1 MSSFQS
7 RSSVDRRHV
16 LLGAGAVG
24 LVAAIGRSQVST
36 RAISGPQVSVTD
48 FGAREDPRIDN
59 SAAIQA
65 AINAVERQGG
75 GTVIVPGRYRCGN
88 IVISGKGVRIQGVN
102 GSLVDGR
109 LTIQTRASNIEILD
123 LGIVDTRG
131 DQRTYLLDIGASACL
146 FRNVQLVKDPPAG
159 GYQMYVRQT
168 AERCT
173 FQGLRLK
180 GSNGILVAGK
190 HHLFE
195 NFDLEARMLKGV
207 GGDDAF
213 AIKGLEG
220 ATEDIVIR
228 NGSVR
233 GYAAIV
239 SIGSEVG
246 TQKPRGTPGSVRNVL
261 VQDVTGEKCTSLA
274 FIKPGALKTSW
285 RNGLVEGVRLQ
296 GLTLNDPAGEYFR
309 SGIMIWAGA
318 GAQVRDITAR
328 AISISARARDRGI
341 APTAA
346 IQVMLRNT
354 GAPARI
360 EDIDLQLSFADP
372 YSGAPHSS
380 AAPGFPIEY
389 IAQIER
395 GNGAGSM
402 SGITL
407 DVEGRGSARGGI
419 YVGPGLDG
427 AVRVARAILK
437 RVATDPPSSRG
448 GGGIWSDSRISLGAV
463 DIDSVRLP
471 KFGGRAFAT
480 ARP

>member
-1 MSSFQS
+1 MVSSGGS
-7 RSSVDRRHV
+7 NASIDRRH
-16 LLGAGAVG
+16 LLIGTGAVAFG
-24 LVAAIGRSQVST
+24 TAIARSQL
-36 RAISGPQVSVTD
+36 APLIAGPQVSVVD
-48 FGAREDPRIDN
+48 FGAREDPARDN

-65 AINAVERQGG
+65 AIHAVERQGG
-75 GTVIVPGRYRCGN
+75 GTVLFPGRFRCGN
-88 IVISGKGVRIQGVN
+88 IVVSGRNVRLQGQ
-102 GSLVDGR
+102 GGWLVDGR
-109 LTIQTRASNIEILD
+109 LTIQTRASNIEVMD

-131 DQRTYLLDIGASACL
+131 DERTYLLDVGGRSCR

-168 AERCT
+168 AEQCT
-173 FQGLRLK
+173 FQALRLK
-180 GSNGILVAGK
+180 GSNGIMVAGK

-195 NFDLEARMLKGV
+195 NFDLQSRMLKGV

-246 TQKPRGTPGSVRNVL
+246 TQKPGGHPGSVRNVL
-261 VQDVTGEKCTSLA
+261 VQDVAGDRCTSVA

-285 RNGLVEGVRLQ
+285 RNGVVDGVRLQ
-296 GLTLNDPAGEYFR
+296 GLTLNDQAGDYYR
-309 SGIMIWAGA
+309 SGIIIWAGA
-318 GAQVRDITAR
+318 GATVRNVTAR
-328 AISISARARDRGI
+328 AISITARARDRGV

-346 IQVMLRNT
+346 VQVMLRDT

-360 EDIDLQLSFADP
+360 EDVDLQLSFADP
-372 YSGAPHSS
+372 YSGAPHGTS
-380 AAPGFPIEY
+380 APGYPVDY

-395 GNGAGSM
+395 GMGAGSM

-427 AVRVARAILK
+427 AVSVARAVLK
-437 RVATDPPSSRG
+437 RVSTDPPSSRG
-448 GGGIWSDSRISLGAV
+448 GGGIWSDSRIALGQIE
-463 DIDSVRLP
+463 IDSVKLP
-471 KFGGRAFAT
+471 KFGGRAFPSR
-480 ARP
+480 RP